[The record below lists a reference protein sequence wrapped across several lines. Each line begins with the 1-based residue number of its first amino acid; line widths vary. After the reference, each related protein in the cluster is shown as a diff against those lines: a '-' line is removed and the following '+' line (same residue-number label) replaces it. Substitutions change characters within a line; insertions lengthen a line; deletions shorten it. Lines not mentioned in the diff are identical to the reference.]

1 MTKEVEYP
9 FSRHSLTVRCR
20 EDTMDDTSLSQA
32 PEDEGPALPG
42 PTGSLSQ
49 LPDSAA
55 AFDPPPAA
63 RDFAGAGAIRSGA
76 GGAKS
81 RWGGLARDVV
91 GTILPAVLIAL
102 LIHVFLAQATRVY
115 GQSMQPNLHTNER
128 LVIEKL
134 SYRFHGP
141 RHGDVVV
148 LHDPSGGSELLI
160 KRVIGLPGE
169 RVTVADGRV
178 FIDGVV
184 LEEPYLNQET
194 QGNGRSWLVP
204 PLQVFVMGDNRQ
216 ASRDSRSFGT
226 VGRDQIIGRALFR
239 YWPLDQIG
247 FLR

>member
-1 MTKEVEYP
+1 
-9 FSRHSLTVRCR
+9 
-20 EDTMDDTSLSQA
+20 MDDATLSQI
-32 PEDEGPALPG
+32 PEDKGPAQPAPAKSRALDG
-42 PTGSLSQ
+42 TGSRSP
-49 LPDSAA
+49 LPDSTA
-55 AFDPPPAA
+55 AFDAPPTT
-63 RDFAGAGAIRSGA
+63 RDPAGAGAAHSGA
-76 GGAKS
+76 AGPAPQVGAKS

-128 LVIEKL
+128 LVVEKL

-141 RHGDVVV
+141 RRGDVVV

-160 KRVIGLPGE
+160 KRVVGLPGE
-169 RVTVADGRV
+169 RVTVADGQV
-178 FIDGVV
+178 FIDGVA

-216 ASRDSRSFGT
+216 ASRDSRSFGA
-226 VGRDQIIGRALFR
+226 VGLDQIIGRALFR
-239 YWPLDQIG
+239 YWPLDLFG
-247 FLR
+247 LLR